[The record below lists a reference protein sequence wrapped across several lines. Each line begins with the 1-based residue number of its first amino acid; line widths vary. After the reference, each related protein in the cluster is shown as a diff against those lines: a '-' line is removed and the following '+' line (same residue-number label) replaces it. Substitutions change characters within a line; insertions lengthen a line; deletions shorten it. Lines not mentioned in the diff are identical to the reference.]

1 MGMLAWRVSADEQL
15 RVGTEADRIYLVDG
29 FYDAEQSA
37 EHGIYRWTQPLAQL
51 VLPNWGPG
59 RIHVKVEGVA
69 GAGGEIAL
77 KMERG
82 DAGAGKCNIRARM
95 EAGGLG
101 ERGGR

>member
-1 MGMLAWRVSADEQL
+1 MLSLPILLVTLLMGMLAWRVSADEQL

-29 FYDAEQSA
+29 FYDPEQSA

-69 GAGGEIAL
+69 GAGGEIAGDG
-77 KMERG
+77 RG
-82 DAGAGKCNIRARM
+82 RRWRRKV
-95 EAGGLG
+95 
-101 ERGGR
+101 